1 VEFEWDPGKASRNV
15 EKHAVDFVTAAEI
28 FDDPDLLVVIDSRAH
43 SERRY
48 QAIGDA
54 RGVILFVA
62 YTMRGNN
69 ICRIISARKAS
80 RRERAAYTL
89 QAKARA
95 QT

>member
-1 VEFEWDPGKASRNV
+1 MGSRYSRQEL

-28 FDDPDLLVVIDSRAH
+28 FDDPDLLMVIDSRAH
-43 SERRY
+43 SERPY
-48 QAIGDA
+48 QAIGGA
-54 RGVILFVA
+54 CGVILLVA

-89 QAKARA
+89 QAGARS

>member
-1 VEFEWDPGKASRNV
+1 
-15 EKHAVDFVTAAEI
+15 VDFVTAAEI

-48 QAIGDA
+48 QAIGGA

-62 YTMRGNN
+62 YTVRGNN
-69 ICRIISARKAS
+69 ICRIISARTAS

-89 QAKARA
+89 QAGARS